1 MRKTGRVYCFPPLK
15 PPRRRDGDT
24 KVPSGWTICRGSW
37 HVPEEEATAFMLGHQ
52 VPPDAKSDAHR
63 ALYRCPKVKNV
74 LNHQGQIELRRC
86 RVCCRRERI
95 DTHRQCFFDCELRFD
110 SMTGPPVE
118 RVRDLDYFTNR
129 FQRALAVGL
138 ARRGASVSSMGSAA
152 LLSMSRELIQIGIDA
167 QAAIPANHQRLCAG
181 DIAVAWSHTSIEKEI
196 RRLAS
201 EETKEVIAGYK
212 QVRFVNMK
220 VDAGTVLRA
229 HVTHALIDNPFVE
242 LIPWILDAVE
252 NDSWDTHD
260 YESFILSR
268 IQLVQNEGIHIA
280 AIIHD
285 NLAVQAN
292 AVTNVLNSLEQ
303 CPRTLDIPCL
313 NHMLNLVFT
322 HAAEECEPLAKLVND
337 TLNWQKLLR
346 SLKIKIPAIPKTRW
360 MYIVEVIQAMSA
372 APGLNAALAV
382 EPKVVMNT
390 LGYMAQDFPAR
401 LIELHVV
408 LNPLF
413 VLSKKMEQNITRL
426 PDVIP
431 LVRKCLLDWRAMTET
446 YEEGDTFLEIIDAL
460 VSHLLARLHANSFPE
475 VVTAY
480 VLSISGKLE
489 LEQQLA
495 STKGSGVPSLVQPR
509 SQAII
514 QLMKRMDEF
523 RDSFELFTEEV
534 VEDTTDNEEEE
545 EDFDFCESMRNN
557 LQRNL
562 ESTKTSEQRRL
573 LDFYQDVMRALTL
586 DEKLS
591 YDLLSD
597 YGPVAAGSL
606 TAHGPTI
613 PDDEGGK
620 SYYQCSLMEW
630 ITRPIDELVT
640 AISRFHPD
648 AGPRIDYLLWDHI
661 LNLSTNDDEW
671 KAWGPLA
678 AMAVRYQTAGV
689 SEAEV
694 ERLFSIQRKIQ
705 RQDVT
710 NITPEGLTARLALY
724 GDRGISSIRRPASRV
739 ADKRDKT

>member
-1 MRKTGRVYCFPPLK
+1 M
-15 PPRRRDGDT
+15 
-24 KVPSGWTICRGSW
+24 
-37 HVPEEEATAFMLGHQ
+37 
-52 VPPDAKSDAHR
+52 
-63 ALYRCPKVKNV
+63 
-74 LNHQGQIELRRC
+74 
-86 RVCCRRERI
+86 
-95 DTHRQCFFDCELRFD
+95 
-110 SMTGPPVE
+110 
-118 RVRDLDYFTNR
+118 
-129 FQRALAVGL
+129 
-138 ARRGASVSSMGSAA
+138 
-152 LLSMSRELIQIGIDA
+152 
-167 QAAIPANHQRLCAG
+167 
-181 DIAVAWSHTSIEKEI
+181 
-196 RRLAS
+196 
-201 EETKEVIAGYK
+201 
-212 QVRFVNMK
+212 NMK
-220 VDAGTVLRA
+220 VDAGTVLKA
-229 HVTHALIDNPFVE
+229 HVTHALIDNPFAE
-242 LIPWILDAVE
+242 LIPWILDTAE
-252 NDSWDTHD
+252 NNGWDTHD

-268 IQLVQNEGIHIA
+268 IQLVQNEGIQIA

-285 NLAVQAN
+285 NLTVQTN

-346 SLKIKIPAIPKTRW
+346 SLKIKIAAIPKTRW

-372 APGLNAALAV
+372 APGLNAALAAQ
-382 EPKVVMNT
+382 PKVVRNT

-413 VLSKKMEQNITRL
+413 VLSKKMEQNTTRL

-431 LVRKCLLDWRAMTET
+431 LVRKCLLDWKAMKET
-446 YEEGDTFLEIIDAL
+446 YEEGDAFLEIIDAL
-460 VSHLLARLHANSFPE
+460 ASHLLARLHANSFPE

-495 STKGSGVPSLVQPR
+495 SAKDDGVQSLVQQR

-523 RDSFELFTEEV
+523 HDSFELITQEV
-534 VEDTTDNEEEE
+534 VEDITGSEEEEEEE
-545 EDFDFCESMRNN
+545 EDFDFCESMRSN
-557 LQRNL
+557 LQKNL
-562 ESTKTSEQRRL
+562 ESTKASEQRRL

-586 DEKLS
+586 NEKLS
-591 YDLLSD
+591 YDLLCD

-661 LNLSTNDDEW
+661 LNLSASDDQW